1 MGSPKINL
9 DAVSEEERERII
21 ARRAYKKQWRAKNR
35 ERVAEYDR
43 RFWDKQAE
51 KQKSAPA
58 ERKAKR

>member
-1 MGSPKINL
+1 MCDERVEAKRHRVEVI

-51 KQKSAPA
+51 SKGK
-58 ERKAKR
+58 